1 MKLSKEEKAANRAA
15 FKQMNLL
22 KKADYIFTYYKVP
35 IIAVAV
41 PLIFFSHMLY
51 LHFARKEPMLYCG
64 FINVA
69 VGEQLEN
76 RLTTDFV
83 ESMDVSPNKNIVY
96 TYSDMYLSL
105 DPSAAEHQYAYA
117 SRMKLLATIQNQTL
131 DVVLMN
137 REAYDILSANGYL
150 LALPD
155 FLSTDAELA
164 ADLATCLTEN
174 TVILEDNQIE
184 FDLGTADE
192 YWAETEQVVNGLDVS
207 SFRIFTEA
215 GYSDELYLGVIG
227 NTARPEMVQD
237 YIGYLNMV
245 ETR

>member
-1 MKLSKEEKAANRAA
+1 MKLSKEEKAANWAA
-15 FKQMNLL
+15 FKKMNLL
-22 KKADYIFTYYKVP
+22 QRAEYIFAYYKVP

-41 PLIFFSHMLY
+41 PLIFLSHMLY
-51 LHFARKEPMLYCG
+51 LHITRKEPVLYCG

-69 VGEQLEN
+69 VGQQLETH
-76 RLTTDFV
+76 LTTDFV
-83 ESMDVSPNKNIVY
+83 VSMDASPNKNMVY
-96 TYSDMYLSL
+96 TYPDMYLSL

-150 LALPD
+150 LSLPD
-155 FLSTDAELA
+155 FLSPDAGLAGELA
-164 ADLATCLTEN
+164 PYLTEN

-192 YWAETEQVVNGLDVS
+192 YWAETEEVVNGLDVS
-207 SFRIFTEA
+207 GFPVFTEA

-227 NTARPEMVQD
+227 NTARPEMARS
-237 YIGYLNMV
+237 YIGYLN
-245 ETR
+245 RAGF